1 MKFIFFFHG
10 CILELKKK
18 AILSAAFIL
27 VVLLGLY
34 AILSYDAINNASQLN
49 MEIVGY
55 DIHNNVIVKIHNPT
69 RYTYTIKELRA
80 EYYTDGSMV
89 FKAELEKPVTVGPG
103 KIREATMNVDYS
115 ITGILT
121 ALFSENDNSH
131 LETYIEIDASLG
143 PIPLGSITLT
153 NFTIGSNN
161 G

>member
-1 MKFIFFFHG
+1 M
-10 CILELKKK
+10 KKK

-34 AILSYDAINNASQLN
+34 AILSYDAINNSSKLD

-80 EYYTDGSMV
+80 EYYADGSMV

-103 KIREATMNVDYS
+103 KTREATMNVDYS

-121 ALFSENDNSH
+121 ALFSENNNSH
-131 LETYIEIDASLG
+131 LETYTEIDASLG